1 MYGQRRRP
9 KEDRWTSRR
18 SPTGPRTWSRSGA
31 GPESVK
37 QDAEELKGIAGGQGS
52 LTDKAKAAAAAIK
65 EPGAADD
72 ASPAPAES
80 APAAEATDAERDRAG
95 EKVKGEH
102 RGKHSQGDRQGGGR
116 HRGEGRGRGER
127 DGRDSD
133 PAV

>member
-1 MYGQRRRP
+1 MDF
-9 KEDRWTSRR
+9 KKLTDRAKDLVEKR
-18 SPTGPRTWSRSGA
+18 G

-65 EPGAADD
+65 DPGAADD
-72 ASPAPAES
+72 ASP
-80 APAAEATDAERDRAG
+80 APAAEATDAERDRAA

-116 HRGEGRGRGER
+116 DRGEGGGRRTR